1 MKSQYKEI
9 VIYLAL
15 TYNLHE
21 NLESIFELFDTLD
34 LKDTVT
40 ERDTDF
46 TDLPND
52 PNEYLNDEDNM
63 KRLVNAAF
71 KGSVKLKFSK
81 VIDIILKKDSKRLKI
96 SKEDL
101 KVIYKMNQNLCL
113 SALVNIIKIERQKYS
128 RLKIIRTYFDDVSN
142 QEKLFYDES
151 PYVNFL
157 DILDV
162 MIDLNQNS
170 QSIEEFLD
178 TIEMEEDTE
187 FVIAML
193 IMDNRFNLTKRYIKH
208 YNPVFTKIAI
218 ESDNFDIAIMLKTLF
233 PIQYTVNE
241 KLYLDS
247 VIISI
252 QKTNCLWLAKIY
264 MLKSLMQYSTYL
276 KAESV

>member
-52 PNEYLNDEDNM
+52 PNKYLNDEDNM

-96 SKEDL
+96 LKEDL

-113 SALVNIIKIERQKYS
+113 SALVNKIKIERQKYS

>member
-52 PNEYLNDEDNM
+52 PKEYLNDEDNM

-96 SKEDL
+96 LKEDL